1 MGAYKDVLIVED
13 NDDQRDALAITAAQW
28 GYSIHTASN
37 GAEAIEKLT
46 AHRMHVVVTDL
57 AMPRLDGVG
66 LLKWMRDMPE
76 APPAI
81 VMTAFHD
88 MNKAVTVVHE
98 LGAFWFLEK
107 PFDPEVLRAL
117 LERAAAL
124 QSVSLEKT
132 RLERRLA
139 YNGILGDMVGGSAE
153 MQRVF
158 ALIQQVAP
166 TSVSALITGES
177 GTGKEVVAHTI
188 HKLST
193 RRDGPFIAINCAALP
208 ETLMESEL
216 FGHEKGSFTGAV
228 ERRPGCFELA
238 HGGTLLLDEIGEMPV
253 ATQAKLLRVLEDHKV
268 RRLGGKTEM
277 QVDVRVVAAT
287 NKNPETAIRRGELR
301 EDLYYRL
308 NVFHINLPPLRDRK
322 DDLPLLA
329 GAVLESLNRKHG
341 CRVTG
346 LDSAALDEMQRY
358 SWPGNVRELRNVLE
372 RAVIIAG
379 QGMISS
385 QHLSWGSRPAPE
397 VNGNGAH
404 AQELDQDTN
413 SIRVPVGT
421 TVAEAEHQLVLKTL
435 EHTGFNKARAAKMLG
450 MSLKTLYNKLK

>member
-1 MGAYKDVLIVED
+1 MVAYKDVLIVED

-28 GYSIHTASN
+28 GYSIHTAAN

-66 LLKWMRDMPE
+66 LLKWMKDLPD

-139 YNGILGDMVGGSAE
+139 YNGILGDMVGGSQE

-158 ALIQQVAP
+158 ALVQQVAP

-177 GTGKEVVAHTI
+177 GTGKEVVANTI

-193 RRDGPFIAINCAALP
+193 RRDGPFIAVNCAALP

-253 ATQAKLLRVLEDHKV
+253 LTQAKLLRVLEDHKV
-268 RRLGGKTEM
+268 RRLGGKTEI
-277 QVDVRVVAAT
+277 QVDVRVLAAT

-308 NVFHINLPPLRDRK
+308 NVFHISLPPLRDRK

-329 GAVLESLNRKHG
+329 AAVLESLNKKHG

-346 LDSAALDEMQRY
+346 LDSSALDEMQRY

-379 QGMISS
+379 QGMITP

-397 VNGNGAH
+397 TNGNGAH
-404 AQELDQDTN
+404 PPEVEQDGN

-435 EHTGFNKARAAKMLG
+435 EHTGYNKARAAKMLG